1 MSSADTAWNERRS
14 VLALGREHCLDRK
27 EHDTTDTAQSL
38 STSGYLIISIAT
50 CSLMTPITCLAHSK
64 CGLIFSAPH
73 GAASVHVR
81 DQRETAK
88 TIYSVQQV

>member
-50 CSLMTPITCLAHSK
+50 CSLMTPITCLAHRSGTYCVELNVLPENLTHK
-64 CGLIFSAPH
+64 DIE
-73 GAASVHVR
+73 HVER
-81 DQRETAK
+81 REEG
-88 TIYSVQQV
+88 S